1 MKRPELHANIF
12 GKSERKPQRN
22 LLKKSDKNPM
32 KKMRITCGAAVAAGI
47 ILAASSR
54 GQDGLP
60 FSPFDF
66 GQTFSAGLSLSY
78 FHYNEEIDMSDEIR
92 SFETRYGRTPEI
104 LGAPKSTEYGT
115 EFGINAGGAFYSWR
129 SRLFF
134 RPRAELLI
142 GISNTYDGSTQGE
155 PVVGSPGDTTGIQF
169 SSITGNKNNFFISAG
184 GDFGYAIPFFKFPF
198 VLYIGLDYLWWY
210 RDLTMTQGN
219 TYYFGASSNVE
230 TYSRVAVPTG
240 ILCVKPV
247 SSVLAVGFDLRAD
260 WMFYG
265 AMKNTVNTG
274 SSDSTVYFPAVTL
287 GNFPAFRMEFF
298 AVKKINDGGAVKLS
312 PYFLY
317 YGFGKSNTAVSTI
330 TVSPGDAQPYK
341 SFFEPDSK
349 SFLVG
354 CTVSLE
360 FLKKRFR

>member
-1 MKRPELHANIF
+1 MKQPELHANIF
-12 GKSERKPQRN
+12 GKSERKPLRN
-22 LLKKSDKNPM
+22 LLNKLDKNPM
-32 KKMRITCGAAVAAGI
+32 KIMRITCGAAIAAGI

-54 GQDGLP
+54 GQDGQP

-78 FHYNEEIDMSDEIR
+78 FHYNEEIDLTDEIQA
-92 SFETRYGRTPEI
+92 FETRYGHTPEI

-142 GISNTYDGSTQGE
+142 GISNTYDGSTQGDTI
-155 PVVGSPGDTTGIQF
+155 PGNKGIQF
-169 SSITGNKNNFFISAG
+169 SSFTGNKNNFFISAG

-287 GNFPAFRMEFF
+287 GNYPAFRIELF
-298 AVKKINDGGAVKLS
+298 VEKKINDGGSVKVA
-312 PYFLY
+312 PYFLF
-317 YGFGKSNTAVSTI
+317 YGFGKSNTDVST
-330 TVSPGDAQPYK
+330 TTASSGREGPSQ
-341 SFFEPDSK
+341 SFFEPSSK

-354 CTVSLE
+354 CAVSME
-360 FLKKRFR
+360 FLNKRFR